1 MKSALHK
8 LVSGKIDEIKSDST
22 W

>member
-8 LVSGKIDEIKSDST
+8 LVLGKIDEIKSDST